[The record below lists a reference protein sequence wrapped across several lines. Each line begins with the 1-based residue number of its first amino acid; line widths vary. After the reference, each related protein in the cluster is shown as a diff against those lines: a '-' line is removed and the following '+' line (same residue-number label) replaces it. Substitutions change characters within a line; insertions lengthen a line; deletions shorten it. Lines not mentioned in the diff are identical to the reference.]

1 MNRFSPIEGLVTS
14 VTPLQ
19 SGNITSCCTLLV
31 YIQTR
36 YQEVYQ
42 VLVSSSTYVLDQK
55 PIRRGDTIIAF
66 YDTTAPMPLI
76 YPPQYQAVA
85 VVFPEQGEYAA
96 FDYFDR
102 NLRNS
107 DNTLVLNLSGT
118 TAMQLPNGQYYLGIP
133 GDQYLLV
140 LYTATTRSIPAQTTP
155 HRIVVFCS
163 DYENNLSLS

>member
-1 MNRFSPIEGLVTS
+1 MSRFSPIEGLVTS

-19 SGNITSCCTLLV
+19 SGNASSYCTLLV
-31 YIQTR
+31 YIRTR
-36 YQEVYQ
+36 YQEDYQ
-42 VLVSSSTYVLDQK
+42 VLISSSTYILGQK
-55 PIRRGDTIIAF
+55 PIRQGDTIIAF

-85 VVFPEQGEYAA
+85 VVFPEQGEYAM

-118 TAMQLPNGQYYLGIP
+118 TAMQLPNGQYSLVVP
-133 GDQYLLV
+133 GGQYLLV
-140 LYTATTRSIPAQTTP
+140 LYTVTTRSIPAQTTP

-163 DYENNLSLS
+163 NH

>member
-1 MNRFSPIEGLVTS
+1 MSHFSPIEGLVTS

-19 SGNITSCCTLLV
+19 SGNASSYCTLLV
-31 YIQTR
+31 YIRTR
-36 YQEVYQ
+36 YQEDYQ
-42 VLVSSSTYVLDQK
+42 VLVSSSTFVLDQK
-55 PIRRGDTIIAF
+55 PIQQGDTIIAF

-85 VVFPEQGEYAA
+85 VVFPQRGEYAM

-107 DNTLVLNLSGT
+107 DNSLVLNLSGS

-133 GDQYLLV
+133 GGQYLLV
-140 LYTATTRSIPAQTTP
+140 LYSATTRSIPAQTTP
-155 HRIVVFCS
+155 HRIVVFCPG
-163 DYENNLSLS
+163 YEKRSSLL

>member
-1 MNRFSPIEGLVTS
+1 MSRFSPIEGLVTS

-19 SGNITSCCTLLV
+19 SVNSTSYCTLLV

-36 YQEVYQ
+36 YQQTYQ
-42 VLVSSSTYVLDQK
+42 VIVSSSTYVLDQK

-76 YPPQYQAVA
+76 QPPQYQAVA
-85 VVFPEQGEYAA
+85 VVFPCNGEYAV

-107 DNTLVLNLSGT
+107 DNTLILNISQT
-118 TAMQLPNGQYYLGIP
+118 TSMQLPNGQYYLGVP
-133 GDQYLLV
+133 GGQYLLA
-140 LYTATTRSIPAQTTP
+140 LYTATTRSVPAQATP
-155 HRIVVFCS
+155 HRLIVFCPIR
-163 DYENNLSLS
+163 